1 MSTFK
6 YLTGVLGAASL
17 STLAATSAWA
27 QDSGF
32 YLGVDA
38 GGSQTPSSLGLSVDQ
53 ITLASRD
60 VRGTDFSWA
69 LNTGYRFNPFVALEL
84 SYVDLGKSVASLAD
98 VADATAGHGTYTF
111 SAKGLRLAAVGS
123 FPVGHWEPYL
133 KAGVLRARVEASLS
147 GTDGSSTFDIERYTS
162 SSAMFAGL
170 GTHYDV
176 GARWVI
182 GLELDHYGSIGDR
195 HSTGAMTRN
204 ALTFGIAYRF

>member
-1 MSTFK
+1 MTTLK
-6 YLTGVLGAASL
+6 CLAGVLGTAVM

-38 GGSQTPSSLGLSVDQ
+38 GGSRPPSSLRLHVDQ
-53 ITLASRD
+53 ITLVSRD
-60 VRGTDFSWA
+60 VPTDFSWA
-69 LNTGYRFNPFVALEL
+69 FNTGYRFNRFAALEL
-84 SYVDLGKSVASLAD
+84 SYVDLGKLVAPL
-98 VADATAGHGTYTF
+98 TNTNGGQGTYTF

-147 GTDGSSTFDIERYTS
+147 GAEGSSTFDLERYTS
-162 SSAMFAGL
+162 SSALFAGL
-170 GTHYDV
+170 GTHYEI
-176 GARWVI
+176 GTRWVV
-182 GLELDHYGSIGDR
+182 GMELDHYGSIGRR
-195 HSTGAMTRN
+195 HITGALTKN